1 MTSEG
6 NGKIANLNK
15 PKALSAISVGGVSY
29 PFVMLTLSNWLNK
42 IPEGSAWAW
51 LDSTAAHHWIGLVV
65 AAVMGGIAAYRTKD
79 TSEEPTKWQ
88 QKRDAKQDQRTAA
101 SLARLN
107 GDNGGNGDH

>member
-6 NGKIANLNK
+6 NGKIANINK
-15 PKALSAISVGGVSY
+15 PKALSALSVGGVSY
-29 PFVMLTLSNWLNK
+29 YSVMNLVGIWLNK
-42 IPEGSAWAW
+42 LPEGSMLKW
-51 LDSTAAHHWIGLVV
+51 LDTAEAHHWIGLVV

-88 QKRDAKQDQRTAA
+88 QRRDAKQDQRTAA

-107 GDNGGNGDH
+107 DNNDDH